1 MIQSFLQCRR
11 IVSQPSNEIDF
22 RVRPTQSRTTQP
34 PSQDRRRT
42 ASGSGACQASCL
54 LTRFQ
59 SSALVN
65 EESEPAFI
73 SEDRRSTSFRSSAE
87 NISGSSEVRMSSQSS
102 STIRSFSVTGSFRS
116 SSSSMLTGSSL
127 FHSRMI
133 KRGGRCDFGQQ
144 GVDIKPAADQ

>member
-1 MIQSFLQCRR
+1 MIQGFLQCRR
-11 IVSQPSNEIDF
+11 IVSQPSNENDF
-22 RVRPTQSRTTQP
+22 RVRPTLSRTTQP
-34 PSQDRRRT
+34 LSQDRRRT
-42 ASGSGACQASCL
+42 ASESGACQASCL

-87 NISGSSEVRMSSQSS
+87 STSGSSEVRMSSQSS
-102 STIRSFSVTGSFRS
+102 STIRSFSVTGNFRS
-116 SSSSMLTGSSL
+116 SSSSMLTGSSS

-133 KRGGRCDFGQQ
+133 KRGGRCYFGQQ